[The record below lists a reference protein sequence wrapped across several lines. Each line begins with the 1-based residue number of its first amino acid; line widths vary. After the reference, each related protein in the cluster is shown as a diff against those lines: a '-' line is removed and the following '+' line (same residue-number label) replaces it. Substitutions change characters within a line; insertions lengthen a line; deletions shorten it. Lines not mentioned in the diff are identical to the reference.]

1 MDKIKDASVKKKR
14 PRDTFQEPTEVILTD
29 GRRFPVSE
37 LKGRVRDYHHIYLYK
52 RVRGQKTYSKS
63 RDQMRL
69 TRQLVLKSGTYRGGG
84 GREPK
89 YSDEE
94 RNWIAR
100 ATIPEIAER
109 YEIKTVQARTLRW
122 QSEKILGIR

>member
-1 MDKIKDASVKKKR
+1 MDEIKEASVKKRKYR
-14 PRDTFQEPTEVILTD
+14 ELYQEPTEVILTD

-52 RVRGQKTYSKS
+52 RIRSRGSYSKS
-63 RDQMRL
+63 RDEL
-69 TRQLVLKSGTYRGGG
+69 KKVRQLILKRTNG
-84 GREPK
+84 GRGPK

-100 ATIPEIAER
+100 ATVSEIQRR
-109 YEIKTVQARTLRW
+109 YNLKPVQARTLRW

>member
-37 LKGRVRDYHHIYLYK
+37 LKGRVRDYHHIYLYR
-52 RVRGQKTYSKS
+52 RVQRRGSYTKS
-63 RDQMRL
+63 RDEL
-69 TRQLVLKSGTYRGGG
+69 KKVRQTILKRANG
-84 GREPK
+84 GRAPK
-89 YSDEE
+89 YNDEE

-100 ATIPEIAER
+100 ATISEIEQR
-109 YEIKTVQARTLRW
+109 YNLKPVQARTLRW